1 MGLVQKIFGN
11 TELEIAVRE
20 RDYYKALY
28 EDKLKD
34 FDVMRTTIAAQRDQ
48 IAALESAVAG
58 YMRELNLRL
67 AATEEN
73 HECDVVPD
81 KELLF

>member
-1 MGLVQKIFGN
+1 MGLFQKVFGN

-20 RDYYKALY
+20 REYYKTLY

-34 FDVMRTTIAAQRDQ
+34 FDAIRTTIAAQRDQ
-48 IAALESAVAG
+48 IEVLELIVAD
-58 YMRELNLRL
+58 YKHELNLRN
-67 AATEEN
+67 ARAEEN
-73 HECDVVPD
+73 HECNVVPD

>member
-28 EDKLKD
+28 EDKLRD
-34 FDVMRTTIAAQRDQ
+34 FDAMRTTIAAQRDQ
-48 IAALESAVAG
+48 IEALELVVAD
-58 YMRELNLRL
+58 YKRELNLRN
-67 AATEEN
+67 ARAEEN